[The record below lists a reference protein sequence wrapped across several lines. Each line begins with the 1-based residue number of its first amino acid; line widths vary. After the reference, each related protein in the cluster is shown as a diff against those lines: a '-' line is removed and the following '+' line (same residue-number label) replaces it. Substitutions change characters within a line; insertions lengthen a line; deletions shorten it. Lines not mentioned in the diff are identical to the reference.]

1 MEHYIKAVW
10 HDNDDGTVDLRTE
23 IVGQRGDIIRA
34 LASITAT
41 LMEQAARQHL
51 DPTFVLTELG
61 RAVGNAYGHKDT
73 KARESATVD
82 LPGWL
87 IDKEGKDE

>member
-23 IVGQRGDIIRA
+23 VVGQHGDIIRA
-34 LASITAT
+34 LASITAK
-41 LMEQAARQHL
+41 LMEQADRQHI
-51 DPTFVLTELG
+51 DPTIVLTELG

-73 KARESATVD
+73 EVKENVTVD
-82 LPGWL
+82 LPGWPTV
-87 IDKEGKDE
+87 KEGRS